1 MLIKILMGWTCEA
14 LANLLRVQTILITD
28 YFSSTIG
35 FILHRKQRILR
46 EKLFVLTLFLI
57 ALTF

>member
-1 MLIKILMGWTCEA
+1 MGWTCEA